1 MKIFL
6 ASSSPRRVDLL
17 KKIFPV
23 MEVISPQVNEID
35 SGDYSPQHIVI
46 KNAFR
51 KAMDVQKMIQ
61 HSKALLISADT
72 LIYIND
78 CQILGK
84 PSDRQ
89 DAINY
94 LKLLSDSTHYVV
106 TGVALLLMDKKSKE
120 WRLFSEK
127 TEVVFHP
134 LSSFD
139 IEAYVDQY
147 QPLDKAGAYGIQE
160 LPSGFVKEWK
170 GSLDNVI
177 GLPSERILEELSL
190 MGLSH
195 CLIK

>member
-1 MKIFL
+1 MRIVL
-6 ASSSPRRVDLL
+6 ASSSPRRLDLL

-23 MEVISPQVNEID
+23 MEVVLPEVNEIE
-35 SGDYSPQHIVI
+35 SGDGSPHHMVV

-51 KAMDVQKMIQ
+51 KAMEVQKNIDYP
-61 HSKALLISADT
+61 KVLIISADT
-72 LIYIND
+72 LIYTQEL
-78 CQILGK
+78 QILGK
-84 PSDRQ
+84 PTNSLE
-89 DAINY
+89 AVNY
-94 LKLLSDSTHYVV
+94 LKMLSNTTHYVI
-106 TGVALLLMDKKSKE
+106 TGVVLFLQNKKNKE

-147 QPLDKAGAYGIQE
+147 QPLDKAGAYGIQD

-177 GLPSERILEELSL
+177 GLPTERIREELSL
-190 MGLSH
+190 MSPG
-195 CLIK
+195 